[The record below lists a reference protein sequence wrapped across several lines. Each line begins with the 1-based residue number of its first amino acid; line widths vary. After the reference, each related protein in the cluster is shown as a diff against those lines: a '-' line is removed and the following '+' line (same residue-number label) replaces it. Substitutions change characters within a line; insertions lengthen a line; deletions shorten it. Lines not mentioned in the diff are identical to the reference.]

1 MSAAAGL
8 LLALTFL
15 TIVAAG
21 LALAVAAWQPRTLP
35 GPAVTAGAAVAAS
48 CFLLAALHGLANLLT

>member
-1 MSAAAGL
+1 MGAAAGL
-8 LLALTFL
+8 LLALTFF

-21 LALAVAAWQPRTLP
+21 LALAVAAWQSRTLP
-35 GPAVTAGAAVAAS
+35 GPAVTAGAAVAAA